1 MSRTAIVAISRRG
14 TALARTLAASL
25 SGDKTLFLD
34 RRFLDPGD
42 DAVPFDLPARPLV
55 QQVFGEYQRLV
66 LFMPVGAAVRLLA
79 PRLEHKHADPAVV
92 CVDDAGRFAVSL
104 LSGHLGGADQ
114 LAEEVANVLGGT
126 SVVTSASHATGS
138 LAVDMLGHEFGWR
151 LDATPVAVTRAS
163 AALVNGEQVGVYQEA
178 GEPGWWPEDRPLP
191 ENIQVYSSLEALA
204 SAPCAAALVITDR
217 LAPEPG
223 NRQSYF
229 ATLGDKIVVLYR
241 PRSLVVGLGCRRGV
255 PAEEL
260 RALLETTF
268 RQNNLAQDSIRC
280 VATAELKRDEAG
292 INLLADNLGVPVHFY
307 SNDELNSVFAT
318 GLAEPEQSADEA
330 GSGPTPSAAPHR
342 LLGLWGVSEP
352 AALLSAGTRKL
363 VVTKAKT
370 TRATIAVARMSFGS
384 AGGFGNHRDTGP

>member
-14 TALARTLAASL
+14 AALGRTLAGTL

-66 LFMPVGAAVRLLA
+66 LFMPVGVAVRLLA

-114 LAEEVANVLGGT
+114 LAEEVANALGGT

-138 LAVDMLGHEFGWR
+138 LAVDMLGNQFGWR
-151 LDATPVAVTRAS
+151 LDAAPVSVTRAS
-163 AALVNGEQVGVYQEA
+163 AAMVNGEQVGVYQEA

-191 ENIQVYSSLEALA
+191 ENIQVYPSLEALA
-204 SAPCAAALVITDR
+204 SASCVAALVITDR

-223 NRQSYF
+223 NSQGYF
-229 ATLGDKIVVLYR
+229 AILGDKIVVLYR

-255 PAEEL
+255 PADEL
-260 RALLETTF
+260 SELLETTF
-268 RQNNLAQDSIRC
+268 RQNNLARDSIRC
-280 VATAELKRDEAG
+280 IATAELKRDESG
-292 INLLADNLGVPVHFY
+292 INLLADNLDVPVHFY
-307 SNDELNSVFAT
+307 SAAELNSVFAT
-318 GLAEPEQSADEA
+318 GPTQSADEA
-330 GSGPTPSAAPHR
+330 GSSPTPSQEPHR
-342 LLGLWGVSEP
+342 LLGIWGVSEP

-370 TRATIAVARMSFGS
+370 ARATIAVARMSFGS
-384 AGGFGNHRDTGP
+384 S